1 MCIFWGLHLLDFLLF
16 LLIFEHV
23 IVRVIIVIV
32 LHAFSLLVIM
42 MVRLLLLVMNVH
54 HWSPAHH
61 RCCEC
66 EWHVNVTLKPPK
78 EEFFWRRHGA
88 KGGPVVAHRG
98 IYQSNEGGDTQGD
111 AVTMYHEGYSFT
123 MPRREMFCYGFSFLY
138 IYLIHGFLCTIQ
150 KSESPPSLST
160 LLPLLLTNT
169 TTTIYN
175 LYSVLLKS
183 NPKTSLIITF
193 QPAFLGIYTFPSF
206 RMM

>member
-1 MCIFWGLHLLDFLLF
+1 MCITGPP
-16 LLIFEHV
+16 LI
-23 IVRVIIVIV
+23 ID
-32 LHAFSLLVIM
+32 
-42 MVRLLLLVMNVH
+42 
-54 HWSPAHH
+54 
-61 RCCEC
+61 CCDC
-66 EWHVNVTLKPPK
+66 EWHINVTMKPSK
-78 EEFFWRRHGA
+78 EEFFEETWRESRYSSCD
-88 KGGPVVAHRG
+88 RG

-138 IYLIHGFLCTIQ
+138 IYLIHGFLCMIQ